1 MAIVKGQNLR
11 LFVGSRAIAA
21 ALDCQLQVQLNVT
34 PYSTKDDE
42 GSFTKNRVVSL
53 QWSVTANAIVVDDVE
68 LDAIGAAE
76 LTDLVGQ
83 DVQVQ
88 LNTTNGDKNREG
100 VEQLL
105 AGEAIVSDVQY
116 TAQNR
121 QRSTCQVTLTGK
133 KNMLI
138 DLRYIVTADEHY
150 IRTADNH
157 IVMAAHDPNAE

>member
-53 QWSVTANAIVVDDVE
+53 QWSVTANAVVVDDVE

-83 DVQVQ
+83 TVQVQ
-88 LNTTNGDKNREG
+88 LNTTNGEKNREG

>member
-42 GSFTKNRVVSL
+42 GAFTKNRVVSL
-53 QWSVTANAIVVDDVE
+53 QWSVTANAVVVDDVE
-68 LDAIGAAE
+68 LGAIGAAE

-83 DVQVQ
+83 AVQVQ
-88 LNTTNGDKNREG
+88 LNTTNGEKNREG
-100 VEQLL
+100 VDQLL
-105 AGEAIVSDVQY
+105 AGEAIVNDVQY

-121 QRSTCQVTLTGK
+121 QRSTYQVTLTGK

-157 IVMAAHDPNAE
+157 VMMAAHDPNAE

>member
-42 GSFTKNRVVSL
+42 GAFTKNRVVSL
-53 QWSVTANAIVVDDVE
+53 QWSVTANAVVVDDVE

-88 LNTTNGDKNREG
+88 LNTTNGEKNREG

-121 QRSTCQVTLTGK
+121 QRSTYQVTLTGK

-150 IRTADNH
+150 IRTTDNH

>member
-1 MAIVKGQNLR
+1 MT
-11 LFVGSRAIAA
+11 VGH
-21 ALDCQLQVQLNVT
+21 
-34 PYSTKDDE
+34 
-42 GSFTKNRVVSL
+42 
-53 QWSVTANAIVVDDVE
+53 
-68 LDAIGAAE
+68 
-76 LTDLVGQ
+76 
-83 DVQVQ
+83 
-88 LNTTNGDKNREG
+88 

-121 QRSTCQVTLTGK
+121 QRSTYQVTLTGK

>member
-53 QWSVTANAIVVDDVE
+53 QWSVTANAVVVDDVE

-121 QRSTCQVTLTGK
+121 QRSTYQVTLTGK

>member
-42 GSFTKNRVVSL
+42 GAFTKNRVVSL
-53 QWSVTANAIVVDDVE
+53 QWSVTANAVVVDDVE

-76 LTDLVGQ
+76 LKDLVGQ

-88 LNTTNGDKNREG
+88 LNTTNGEKNREG

>member
-1 MAIVKGQNLR
+1 
-11 LFVGSRAIAA
+11 
-21 ALDCQLQVQLNVT
+21 
-34 PYSTKDDE
+34 
-42 GSFTKNRVVSL
+42 
-53 QWSVTANAIVVDDVE
+53 VE

-83 DVQVQ
+83 TVQVQ
-88 LNTTNGDKNREG
+88 LNTTNGEKNREG

-105 AGEAIVSDVQY
+105 AGETIVSDVRY

-157 IVMAAHDPNAE
+157 TVMAAHDPNAE

>member
-1 MAIVKGQNLR
+1 
-11 LFVGSRAIAA
+11 
-21 ALDCQLQVQLNVT
+21 
-34 PYSTKDDE
+34 
-42 GSFTKNRVVSL
+42 
-53 QWSVTANAIVVDDVE
+53 VE

-83 DVQVQ
+83 TVQVQ
-88 LNTTNGDKNREG
+88 LNTTNGEKNREG

>member
-53 QWSVTANAIVVDDVE
+53 QWSVTANAVVVDDVE

-76 LTDLVGQ
+76 LKDLVGQ

-88 LNTTNGDKNREG
+88 LNTTNGEKNREG

>member
-1 MAIVKGQNLR
+1 MATVKGQNLR

-21 ALDCQLQVQLNVT
+21 ALECQLQLQLNVT

-42 GSFTKNRVVSL
+42 GAWIKNRVVSL
-53 QWSVTANAIVVDDVE
+53 QWSVTANAVVTDDVE
-68 LDAIGAAE
+68 LDAIGVAE
-76 LTDLVGQ
+76 LADLVGRS
-83 DVQVQ
+83 VQVQ
-88 LNTTNGDKNREG
+88 LNTAGGEKNRESMG
-100 VEQLL
+100 QLL
-105 AGEAIVSDVQY
+105 AGEAIISDVQY

-150 IRTADNH
+150 IRTADGH
-157 IVMAAHDPNAE
+157 VVMAAHDPNA